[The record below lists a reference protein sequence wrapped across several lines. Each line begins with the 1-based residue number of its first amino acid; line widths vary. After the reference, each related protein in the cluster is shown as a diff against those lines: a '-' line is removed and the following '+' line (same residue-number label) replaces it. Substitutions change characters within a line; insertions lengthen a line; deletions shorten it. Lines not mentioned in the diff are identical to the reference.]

1 MTTRTA
7 RIALLGMLA
16 ACLGACTPAPKP
28 AVIVVLPGEYERA
41 FNATR
46 EVLLEHKFALERV
59 DAAAG
64 VITTQNRETAG
75 LATPWDRDQTTL
87 YQEWEDTAN
96 QQERAVRVTFAP
108 EGEDESAAPDEA
120 FVDRRADDRTLVA
133 RIEVDVLRARR
144 QGWRVETEAITRSS
158 RYRDPVTAR
167 RIGGETFLEPVGQD
181 EHLAGRIAAGVRA
194 RLGTAVVEELTA
206 D

>member
-1 MTTRTA
+1 MTTRTV
-7 RIALLGMLA
+7 RIAA
-16 ACLGACTPAPKP
+16 AGVLSAFLGACAPAPKP

-41 FNATR
+41 FGATR

-59 DAAAG
+59 DAAGG
-64 VITTQNRETAG
+64 VITTQNRATAG
-75 LATPWDRDQTTL
+75 LATPWDTDQTTL
-87 YQEWEDTAN
+87 YQEWEDATN
-96 QQERAVRVTFAP
+96 QQQRAVRVTFAP
-108 EGEDESAAPDEA
+108 EGDDGAVAPDEA
-120 FVDRRADDRTLVA
+120 FADRRADDRTLVA

-158 RYRDPVTAR
+158 RYRDPVTSR

-194 RLGTAVVEELTA
+194 RLGTPEDNVE